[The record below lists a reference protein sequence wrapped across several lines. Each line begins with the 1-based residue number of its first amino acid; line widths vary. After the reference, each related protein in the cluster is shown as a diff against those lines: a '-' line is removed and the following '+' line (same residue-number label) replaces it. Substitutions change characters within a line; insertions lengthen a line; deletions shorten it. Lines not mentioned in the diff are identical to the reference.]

1 MSAQVQ
7 TAQYFAALERLKA
20 RGEKIN
26 NATVALEAGKDRSSI
41 KATRPAHQKLVAAI
55 EAAALEQAEKKQAK
69 GGADPIAGLQAQ
81 VKLLT
86 DRLDQ
91 SLEREIALLDEVLEL
106 RATKKALEEDTRQ
119 LQLGRL
125 VQVR

>member
-41 KATRPAHQKLVAAI
+41 KATRPAHKDLVEAI
-55 EAAALEQAEKKQAK
+55 EAAALEQAEKLQAK
-69 GGADPIAGLQAQ
+69 ADADPMAGLRTQ
-81 VKLLT
+81 VKALT
-86 DRLDQ
+86 DRLDE
-91 SLEREIALLDEVLEL
+91 SLDREIGLLDEVLEL
-106 RATKKALEEDTRQ
+106 RAKNKALEEDKRQ
-119 LQLGRL
+119 LLLGRL
-125 VQVR
+125 VPVR